1 MRKEVLFISFI
12 IIFIFISIY
21 TFINKDFFSNNLV
34 QVIERQDSLPGGH
47 FVLKDQNNQIFD
59 SAASQK
65 LMLIYFGFTYC
76 PDICPISAN
85 LIANAIDELK
95 DEQFSTD
102 DIKFFFVTVDPRRD
116 TPRRLN
122 EFLDSFNSE
131 IIGLT
136 GSQKELLPIWKDFF
150 VHVEPSIDSQ
160 HQTNLNLADQD
171 IDYEPEIENYMVQ
184 HTAFFY
190 IFDKNNN
197 IKSILPFGAS
207 IEQLKKELK
216 IVGQ

>member
-76 PDICPISAN
+76 PDVCPTT
-85 LIANAIDELK
+85 LIKVSDIIDRLK
-95 DEQFSTD
+95 EDSKEINSIF
-102 DIKFFFVTVDPRRD
+102 ITVDPERD
-116 TPRRLN
+116 TPEILSDYVSA
-122 EFLDSFNSE
+122 FHQD

-136 GSQKELLPIWKDFF
+136 GTKGEIEKVTEDWGVYYQKEILDGEEDYTMNHLDIIF
-150 VHVEPSIDSQ
+150 
-160 HQTNLNLADQD
+160 LANANGEF
-171 IDYEPEIENYMVQ
+171 IDYFPPKIQ
-184 HTAFFY
+184 
-190 IFDKNNN
+190 
-197 IKSILPFGAS
+197 SIL
-207 IEQLKKELK
+207 IVEK
-216 IVGQ
+216 IRNIINR

>member
-34 QVIERQDSLPGGH
+34 QVIDRQDSLPGGH

-76 PDICPISAN
+76 PDVCPTT
-85 LIANAIDELK
+85 LIKVSDIIDRLK
-95 DEQFSTD
+95 EDSKEINSIF
-102 DIKFFFVTVDPRRD
+102 ITVDPERD
-116 TPRRLN
+116 TPEILSDYVSA
-122 EFLDSFNSE
+122 FHQD

-136 GSQKELLPIWKDFF
+136 GTKGEIEKVTEDWGVYYQKEI
-150 VHVEPSIDSQ
+150 IDGEEDYTMN
-160 HQTNLNLADQD
+160 HLDIIFLANANGEF
-171 IDYEPEIENYMVQ
+171 IDYFPPKIQSVLIVEKI
-184 HTAFFY
+184 
-190 IFDKNNN
+190 KN
-197 IKSILPFGAS
+197 ILNR
-207 IEQLKKELK
+207 
-216 IVGQ
+216 